1 MASLAAQIIDQRI
14 SGIVETQADSFATE
28 LGLGAD
34 EQRRRSAAFTLLVAR
49 TVFDLT
55 DDEALG
61 SVVDGGNDFGVDAL
75 LYEEPDD
82 GAISIVLIQSK
93 YRRNLDGAAAFPENG
108 IARMIDAIGA
118 LFDPEREVTVN
129 PRLSHGIEEIR
140 SFVADGAIPRVTA
153 IAANNGA
160 RWTRQAQQRIDGTAR
175 EFGNQVEWRHVGPG
189 ELLDLL
195 QKKAPVNDR
204 LQLAGLATV
213 EEFQFRRVLIGRC
226 SVGELAR
233 LADQYGNR
241 LFERNIRRYLGL
253 SGNRVNEALAA
264 TLREPEQRP
273 NFYFYNNGVTL
284 TCSQFRHNALRH
296 GSWQVQ
302 MDDLQIV
309 NGGQTARTVQRIMK
323 EIGSEIDGAEVL
335 VRIYELPPDDDGA
348 LVDAI
353 TFATNS
359 QNPVDLRDLKAND
372 PRQRTLAASIR
383 ELGHAYRL
391 KRSEQALSAGEFT
404 SATVAEAVL
413 AVWRLR
419 PPPSQVQD
427 TGTLRCPLRH
437 HLHAR
442 PQRRPGGHRRA
453 GPAAGGKPPQA
464 ATTRCARLSTL
475 RLPVRRHAG
484 GPVRPGGHGSGPPTA
499 RPPQLHG
506 GEGTAGTAGGTLPPP
521 CRRGDRRRA
530 GAAFRRPAPAPH
542 ASALVGDL
550 PASGPRGNAAHLN
563 RMDGRGGHRAS
574 RAAVVR
580 IRRGRIVAGAVI
592 PTRLPG
598 SGR

>member
-14 SGIVETQADSFATE
+14 NGIVERQADSFATE

-34 EQRRRSAAFTLLVAR
+34 EHRRRSAAFTFLVAR
-49 TVFDLT
+49 TVLLELTNGDLT
-55 DDEALG
+55 DDEVLDG
-61 SVVDGGNDFGVDAL
+61 IVDGSSDLGVDAL
-75 LYEEPDD
+75 FFSDEPDN
-82 GAISIVLIQSK
+82 GAIPIVLIQGK

-118 LFDPEREVTVN
+118 LFDPGRQVTVN
-129 PRLSHGIEEIR
+129 ERLRHRIEEIR
-140 SFVADGAIPRVTA
+140 SFVADGAIPAVTA
-153 IAANNGA
+153 IAANNGT
-160 RWTRQAQQRIDGTAR
+160 RWTSQAQQRIDNAAR
-175 EFGNQVEWRHVGPG
+175 DFGNQVEWRHVGPG

-195 QKKAPVNDR
+195 QKQAPVNDR

-253 SGNRVNEALAA
+253 AGNRVNEALAA
-264 TLREPEQRP
+264 TLREPGQRP

-284 TCSQFRHNALRH
+284 TCSQFRHNALQH

-309 NGGQTARTVQRIMK
+309 NGGQTARTVQRMTE
-323 EIGSEIDGAEVL
+323 EIGSEIDSAEVL

-372 PRQRTLAASIR
+372 PRQRTLAVSIR
-383 ELGHAYRL
+383 ELGYAYRL
-391 KRSEQALSAGEFT
+391 KRSEQAVSSGEFT

-413 AVWRLR
+413 AVWRQRPHQARFRTREHFGVLYDTIFTHDLNGAQAVIAALVLRQAENRRKR
-419 PPPSQVQD
+419 PPPDAPDFLPYGSRFAAMLVGRYVLED
-427 TGTLRCPLRH
+427 MGVALRQIDHRNFIETKKLLERRTERYLRRAEEEIGAALEPLFDNR
-437 HLHAR
+437 
-442 PQRRPGGHRRA
+442 RRPRTLQRLSATFRRA
-453 GPAAGGKPPQA
+453 D
-464 ATTRCARLSTL
+464 LIEML
-475 RLPVRRHAG
+475 R
-484 GPVRPGGHGSGPPTA
+484 T
-499 RPPQLHG
+499 
-506 GEGTAGTAGGTLPPP
+506 
-521 CRRGDRRRA
+521 
-530 GAAFRRPAPAPH
+530 
-542 ASALVGDL
+542 
-550 PASGPRGNAAHLN
+550 
-563 RMDGRGGHRAS
+563 
-574 RAAVVR
+574 
-580 IRRGRIVAGAVI
+580 
-592 PTRLPG
+592 
-598 SGR
+598 